1 MAYSY
6 PLHPT
11 RRQIPQD
18 NVGGTLISPKGEMG
32 AKVCGKA
39 SNLGAT
45 AAIDLLK
52 GSGLIIQDFMKKV
65 ETAVEPAAFPFD
77 LGFVLRVANQLDAN
91 KARCPR

>member
-1 MAYSY
+1 
-6 PLHPT
+6 
-11 RRQIPQD
+11 
-18 NVGGTLISPKGEMG
+18 MG

-65 ETAVEPAAFPFD
+65 ETAVEPAAFGVTGPVVSPPEQRSF
-77 LGFVLRVANQLDAN
+77 QLLACQKRASN
-91 KARCPR
+91 R

>member
-1 MAYSY
+1 
-6 PLHPT
+6 
-11 RRQIPQD
+11 
-18 NVGGTLISPKGEMG
+18 MG

-39 SNLGAT
+39 SHLGAT

-77 LGFVLRVANQLDAN
+77 LGLVLRVANQLGAN
-91 KARCPR
+91 KVRCPR

>member
-1 MAYSY
+1 
-6 PLHPT
+6 
-11 RRQIPQD
+11 
-18 NVGGTLISPKGEMG
+18 MG

-77 LGFVLRVANQLDAN
+77 LGFVLRVANQVDTN

>member
-1 MAYSY
+1 
-6 PLHPT
+6 
-11 RRQIPQD
+11 
-18 NVGGTLISPKGEMG
+18 MG

-39 SNLGAT
+39 SNLAQLPRWLGAT

-52 GSGLIIQDFMKKV
+52 GSGLIIQGFMKKV
-65 ETAVEPAAFPFD
+65 ETAVEPPAFPFD